1 VRDSYDNPTTSLSFP
16 FCLRFQND
24 LDDFGVSIP
33 AAEAEAEVEGVVDS
47 AKLAREVEA

>member
-33 AAEAEAEVEGVVDS
+33 AAETEVEGVVDS